1 MPYVLFND
9 TSCTYPTW
17 RLQTGSD
24 GQSWADLLGLK
35 RVEIWPRRD
44 MERHGKE
51 AGGVIQCGTYYSHD
65 KGGGDD
71 HSDHGHGDNFLPNL
85 LRQA

>member
-1 MPYVLFND
+1 
-9 TSCTYPTW
+9 
-17 RLQTGSD
+17 
-24 GQSWADLLGLK
+24 
-35 RVEIWPRRD
+35 